1 MSTRDTIEIFI
12 AAYGTEGGA
21 KDALKDFKAA
31 QRAGSI
37 DLIDGAVIVH
47 TAEGK
52 VKFEETAD
60 PSGKKWAKRG
70 AIAGGVVGLIFPP
83 SIIAGA
89 IVGGGAG
96 GIWGKVRDKGFK
108 DEDLRAIGDSL
119 PPGTSAIIAVAQ
131 DRVWRSSRAALPD
144 TSASPGTPSPPKRPR
159 RSSRN
164 PATDRRSRRI
174 WLRISEPGPVIG
186 RTGLTVPRRL
196 PAGSAPVSPRPGR
209 RSRAGDP
216 RSVERVGRAPTRAD
230 RPAGVLLDVDG
241 LDCGVDCRVEAVSIE
256 RLIQA
261 IPGDQVLQSRPHL
274 GKGHMRACRV
284 EFEVELLQHLR
295 GRHVEVGHRLA
306 LDDHPGCAALTD
318 KLSDLV
324 AKLRGVGEKQGR
336 LPAIDHQPGSS
347 CASGWRV
354 TLCQPPG

>member
-1 MSTRDTIEIFI
+1 MSTSDTIEIFI

-70 AIAGGVVGLIFPP
+70 AIAGGIVGLIFPP

-89 IVGGGAG
+89 VVGGGAG

-131 DRVWRSSRAALPD
+131 DRVLAQLESGLAGYDRIARHAVSAEAA
-144 TSASPGTPSPPKRPR
+144 A
-159 RSSRN
+159 
-164 PATDRRSRRI
+164 AI
-174 WLRISEPGPVIG
+174 IAEPGDEP
-186 RTGLTVPRRL
+186 
-196 PAGSAPVSPRPGR
+196 SKS
-209 RSRAGDP
+209 
-216 RSVERVGRAPTRAD
+216 
-230 RPAGVLLDVDG
+230 
-241 LDCGVDCRVEAVSIE
+241 
-256 RLIQA
+256 
-261 IPGDQVLQSRPHL
+261 
-274 GKGHMRACRV
+274 
-284 EFEVELLQHLR
+284 
-295 GRHVEVGHRLA
+295 
-306 LDDHPGCAALTD
+306 
-318 KLSDLV
+318 
-324 AKLRGVGEKQGR
+324 
-336 LPAIDHQPGSS
+336 
-347 CASGWRV
+347 
-354 TLCQPPG
+354 